1 VSADNRHDEQTDR
14 LIAAALRSGLSPA
27 GPCPDAEAIAAWAD
41 GRLDASARQAI
52 EAHAAGCERCLGV
65 LAALAVTDAPAPAT
79 VHAFPA
85 KVAASSRPMR
95 WIVPAAAGLAAAG
108 LVAVFVWPNLR
119 DVRSGPEAVALDA
132 LATPA
137 APIPEPTDQQAR
149 QSESVMTPPARQER
163 APVPA
168 SSPAAGSLATQKS
181 EAANRGAAA
190 EARPPT
196 PPPAL
201 AGQAASGLPLPTAQ
215 TGSGAAARVVL
226 PAPPPPAAAPPATA
240 RPTPAPTPTPSA
252 AVTQAA
258 AADTTLARADRNAL
272 KMVTAAPKFPIE
284 FGPLTGAGA
293 GGMGRGG
300 GRSAAARAM
309 VTTRPELARIRW
321 RILENGRVERSL
333 TGGADWAAVP
343 LEPLV
348 FVTAGSAPSPSVCWL
363 VGREGLV
370 LRSVDGAIF
379 GRVDFPEVI
388 DLTSVRATDELR
400 ATVETRGGRTFTTT
414 DGGHTWN
421 RD

>member
-1 VSADNRHDEQTDR
+1 
-14 LIAAALRSGLSPA
+14 
-27 GPCPDAEAIAAWAD
+27 
-41 GRLDASARQAI
+41 
-52 EAHAAGCERCLGV
+52 
-65 LAALAVTDAPAPAT
+65 
-79 VHAFPA
+79 
-85 KVAASSRPMR
+85 
-95 WIVPAAAGLAAAG
+95 
-108 LVAVFVWPNLR
+108 
-119 DVRSGPEAVALDA
+119 
-132 LATPA
+132 
-137 APIPEPTDQQAR
+137 
-149 QSESVMTPPARQER
+149 MTPPARQER
-163 APVPA
+163 ATVPA
-168 SSPAAGSLATQKS
+168 GSPAAGSLATQKS

-190 EARPPT
+190 EARPLT

-226 PAPPPPAAAPPATA
+226 PAAPPAAAAVPPAGA
-240 RPTPAPTPTPSA
+240 RPTPTPTPTPTPA
-252 AVTQAA
+252 AAATQAA
-258 AADTTLARADRNAL
+258 ADMTLARADRNAL
-272 KMVTAAPKFPIE
+272 KMVTTAPKFPIE
-284 FGPLTGAGA
+284 FGPPPAAGA

-309 VTTRPELARIRW
+309 VTPRPELARIRW

-348 FVTAGSAPSPSVCWL
+348 FVTAGSAPSPNVCWL
-363 VGREGLV
+363 VGRDGLV